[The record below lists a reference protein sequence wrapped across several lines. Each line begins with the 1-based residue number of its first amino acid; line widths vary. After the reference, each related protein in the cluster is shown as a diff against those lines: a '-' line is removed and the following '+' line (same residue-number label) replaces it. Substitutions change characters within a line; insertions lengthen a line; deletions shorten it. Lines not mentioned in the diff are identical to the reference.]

1 MSRGK
6 LPAVWLGSPAACS
19 WAAIHVSRR
28 HKARI
33 EDVIVLEVSV
43 PRSWLRRSRKRLR
56 YSLRDIPATRIS
68 RHVIAFSE
76 LASVCQD

>member
-19 WAAIHVSRR
+19 WAAIHVARR

-33 EDVIVLEVSV
+33 EDVIVLEVTV
-43 PRSWLRRSRKRLR
+43 PRSWLRRSRKRLW
-56 YSLRDIPATRIS
+56 YSLRDVPPSRIA
-68 RHVIAFSE
+68 RHVIAFEE
-76 LASVCQD
+76 LAKVCQD